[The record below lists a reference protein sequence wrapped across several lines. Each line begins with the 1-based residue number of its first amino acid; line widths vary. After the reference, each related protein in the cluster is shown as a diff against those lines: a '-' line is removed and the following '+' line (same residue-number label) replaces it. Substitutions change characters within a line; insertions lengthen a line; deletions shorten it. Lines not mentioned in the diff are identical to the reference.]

1 MAAQATVDPVLAL
14 TPEVNRATWTRTGSA
29 IVVAV
34 TSLLATIAIPPAG
47 AQVVGLTLVAPTVD
61 NFAPVTMD
69 GTPRTTTAAVSAFT
83 VSDTRAIAE
92 GWRVTVT
99 ATQFC
104 EQLLLSTCA
113 LDPKTLPLG
122 SLDQS
127 GPTVTGPGTTPTM
140 TAAVGIDGSTAPLAS
155 AASGTGT
162 GTYSF
167 SASTLT
173 LRLPAA
179 AYARTYVSTLTWTIT
194 SGP

>member
-1 MAAQATVDPVLAL
+1 M
-14 TPEVNRATWTRTGSA
+14 NRATWARTGSA
-29 IVVAV
+29 IVVAL
-34 TSLLATIAIPPAG
+34 TSLLAAPPAG

-69 GTPRTTTAAVSAFT
+69 GTPRTTTAAVSTFT
-83 VSDTRAIAE
+83 VSDVRVLAE

-104 EQLLLSTCA
+104 EQLLLNTCV
-113 LDPKTLPLG
+113 LDPKTLPVG

-127 GPTVTGPGTTPTM
+127 SPTVTGPGTAPTM
-140 TAAVGIDGSTAPLAS
+140 TAAAGIDGSTAPLAS

-179 AYARTYVSTLTWTIT
+179 YARTYVSTLTWTIA